1 MIIRNNNILQ
11 TVGYNL
17 AECLSYDQKLEFS
30 FQPKIK
36 LHEWLPLKSNQT
48 LRTEQKFTILGG
60 KNSE

>member
-11 TVGYNL
+11 TVGYNSI
-17 AECLSYDQKLEFS
+17 ECLSYKAKLEFS

-36 LHEWLPLKSNQT
+36 LDEWFPLKSNQT
-48 LRTEQKFTILGG
+48 LRTEQKFSILGG